1 MPEAEELSV
10 RPATHARTQ
19 MHSKCLAAACPHAQS
34 SALALP
40 KLQRALRPG
49 VAPHAARRFS
59 PQSCRADGSAP
70 RALTQHTFPE
80 PSGRNAPS
88 FLPPTHN
95 REPYDTQLSD
105 TISTDPPV
113 EPMPLSSTRF
123 MRMSVCGVRAP
134 SHGPRTVRAGARLR
148 AVGHIPSATCERASR
163 PRGATLRALGH
174 RNAAPSVSS
183 KQRAAAPACRRT
195 NGRLPRCRTCCPAR
209 HGWSN

>member
-1 MPEAEELSV
+1 MFGRWCPPIDSQGAQVMPEAEELSV

-80 PSGRNAPS
+80 PSGRT
-88 FLPPTHN
+88 LQPTALLLW
-95 REPYDTQLSD
+95 RT
-105 TISTDPPV
+105 
-113 EPMPLSSTRF
+113 TR
-123 MRMSVCGVRAP
+123 
-134 SHGPRTVRAGARLR
+134 
-148 AVGHIPSATCERASR
+148 
-163 PRGATLRALGH
+163 RGRG
-174 RNAAPSVSS
+174 
-183 KQRAAAPACRRT
+183 
-195 NGRLPRCRTCCPAR
+195 
-209 HGWSN
+209 